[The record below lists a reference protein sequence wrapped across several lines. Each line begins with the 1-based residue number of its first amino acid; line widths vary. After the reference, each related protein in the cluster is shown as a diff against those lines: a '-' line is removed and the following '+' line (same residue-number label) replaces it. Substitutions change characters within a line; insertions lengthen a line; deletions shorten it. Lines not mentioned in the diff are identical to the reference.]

1 MIIMPTHIGS
11 IHLLIMKIIMTTL
24 KYKIITGIAAI
35 ATIGIIVKALKKKKE
50 KKEA

>member
-1 MIIMPTHIGS
+1 MPTHIGS
-11 IHLLIMKIIMTTL
+11 IHLLIMKIIMTL